1 MTMVDPKHPR
11 GRYTGLT
18 ALKPMYVLITE
29 CGKERTS
36 NVTVARIMQAVY
48 EIDSNEYVTL
58 EKCMPIRVVRE
69 AEFFAI
75 SFYKDSRI
83 AAYFRVGKNI
93 LRMVRSGFSV
103 ENAADVMCDFFQRCK
118 IPDVHT
124 WTYEE
129 LRSALQNEE
138 SSLTVDGENF
148 RYFGCSDVMAALENI
163 IEGKSKWLLHDFT
176 GRDGGYM
183 NIRRCVDAGGL
194 TKYKVELVQW
204 MDPRPAG
211 YHIVISDVALLRRW
225 LWDFATERNYPGNLS
240 EWEEFNVEDHF
251 RRLVFRFLGEDDN
264 LNKEDY
270 DER

>member
-1 MTMVDPKHPR
+1 
-11 GRYTGLT
+11 
-18 ALKPMYVLITE
+18 
-29 CGKERTS
+29 
-36 NVTVARIMQAVY
+36 
-48 EIDSNEYVTL
+48 
-58 EKCMPIRVVRE
+58 
-69 AEFFAI
+69 
-75 SFYKDSRI
+75 
-83 AAYFRVGKNI
+83 
-93 LRMVRSGFSV
+93 
-103 ENAADVMCDFFQRCK
+103 
-118 IPDVHT
+118 
-124 WTYEE
+124 
-129 LRSALQNEE
+129 
-138 SSLTVDGENF
+138 
-148 RYFGCSDVMAALENI
+148 MAALENI

-225 LWDFATERNYPGNLS
+225 LWDFVTERNYPENLS